1 MEPLARDA
9 DRMRADRDLAVPALP
24 RASDTPTVAMPS
36 SEPAGVDLLAVTRIT
51 AGVADSGLTQP
62 FTQPTSPL
70 AASLAHRATQPS
82 RGAAAAAAGGSRFT
96 TVEEL
101 HQAARAEAQ
110 RTARRDHWL
119 RLAVAGGLLAAV
131 AAGAYTALKPVTA
144 DQLHARIRGITER
157 PAGDLRDAGSL
168 IEQFLA
174 RFPDD
179 PRAAEI
185 RELDHELQ
193 IDALDRRTRRRP
205 RDDAA
210 LPPIERDYRAA
221 IAREPESAV
230 ACLAAL
236 EAILSLHDGDLAADA
251 ADARPWLDLVRRQI
265 DRVGPLAD
273 RERQEDL
280 ARAAATLAEA
290 ESLAT
295 EADGAAPPERAR
307 LAARRRELLEGLV
320 EIYAPRPHA
329 AEPVAEARRLLA
341 EAEPAAD

>member
-1 MEPLARDA
+1 
-9 DRMRADRDLAVPALP
+9 
-24 RASDTPTVAMPS
+24 
-36 SEPAGVDLLAVTRIT
+36 
-51 AGVADSGLTQP
+51 
-62 FTQPTSPL
+62 
-70 AASLAHRATQPS
+70 
-82 RGAAAAAAGGSRFT
+82 
-96 TVEEL
+96 
-101 HQAARAEAQ
+101 
-110 RTARRDHWL
+110 
-119 RLAVAGGLLAAV
+119 
-131 AAGAYTALKPVTA
+131 
-144 DQLHARIRGITER
+144 
-157 PAGDLRDAGSL
+157 
-168 IEQFLA
+168 
-174 RFPDD
+174 
-179 PRAAEI
+179 
-185 RELDHELQ
+185 
-193 IDALDRRTRRRP
+193 
-205 RDDAA
+205 
-210 LPPIERDYRAA
+210 
-221 IAREPESAV
+221 V

-295 EADGAAPPERAR
+295 EADRAAPPERAR